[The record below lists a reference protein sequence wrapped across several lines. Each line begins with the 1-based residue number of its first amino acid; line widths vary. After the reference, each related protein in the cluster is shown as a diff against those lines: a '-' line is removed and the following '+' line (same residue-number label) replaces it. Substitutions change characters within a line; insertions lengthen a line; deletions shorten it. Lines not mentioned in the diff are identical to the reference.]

1 MHALLLATAST
12 ELDVNGR
19 TALQHAGEPAVS
31 SAASLPLE
39 ILKSASRGELRKV
52 VEWLRKGEA
61 VDALGSVLAADG
73 RTTTMCL
80 LHAAATNGQLYMA
93 YELLKRGANVNI
105 VGSRGET
112 ACGQSACLDRHSS

>member
-1 MHALLLATAST
+1 MHTPASC
-12 ELDVNGR
+12 R
-19 TALQHAGEPAVS
+19 R
-31 SAASLPLE
+31 
-39 ILKSASRGELRKV
+39 ASRVLVAKRV
-52 VEWLRKGEA
+52 LQLSIYLYPYQ
-61 VDALGSVLAADG
+61 VDRLGLAITETGQTIRYA
-73 RTTTMCL
+73 L